1 VTPTINALAETI
13 IGLYKTELIR
23 HQGPW
28 RGLEDVEYATLEW
41 VDWFNHHR
49 LFEAHGQI
57 PPAEYEAIHYRQQN
71 NSGQQAKTQTK
82 QPA

>member
-1 VTPTINALAETI
+1 M

-23 HQGPW
+23 HRGPW
-28 RGLEDVEYATLEW
+28 RSLEDVEFATREW
-41 VDWFNHHR
+41 LDWFNHHR

-57 PPAEYEAIHYRQQN
+57 PPAEHEENHYRQQEG
-71 NSGQQAKTQTK
+71 SGHQAETQTK